1 MAVLAAGMMM
11 VGCSKDSENNN
22 QETRKIMEEQ
32 TIKDVL
38 KQNLVGKWMLTGN
51 YETSSTDG
59 FVIDNGIV
67 RNVDVEFLDWY
78 NGTTIQFNIDGSVA
92 LTYDKDTVTGNYS
105 ISETPTQ
112 YRNINIIYDAQPRN
126 IRLFT
131 YFFAF
136 FESDFNTVY
145 LVSSYYNITV
155 ARFRRML

>member
-1 MAVLAAGMMM
+1 MAVLVAGMLLT
-11 VGCSKDSENNN
+11 GCSKDSEDN
-22 QETRKIMEEQ
+22 QETRKTMEEQ

-38 KQNLVGKWMLTGN
+38 KQNIVGSWILTGN

-78 NGTTIQFNIDGSVA
+78 NGVILQFNADGSVV
-92 LTYDKDTVTGNYS
+92 LTYGEDTVTGKYAIN
-105 ISETPTQ
+105 EAPTQ

-131 YFFAF
+131 YFLAF
-136 FESDFNTVY
+136 FEGDFNTMY
-145 LVSSYYNITV
+145 LVSSYYNISV
-155 ARFRRML
+155 ARFRRM